1 MITENRNQGREIM
14 TSNPASNMPSTYDA
28 SEVEGNIY
36 SKWLSQNY
44 FSPSAAS
51 DDPSYCIIMP
61 PPNVTGELHLGH
73 ALEKSLD
80 SYSVGRGARVSS

>member
-1 MITENRNQGREIM
+1 MITENQNQGREIM

-28 SEVEGNIY
+28 SEVERKIY
-36 SKWLSQNY
+36 EKWLSKNY

-73 ALEKSLD
+73 ALENH
-80 SYSVGRGARVSS
+80 